1 MIVDPV
7 VSGLIAT
14 VAAYLLGSVPTGYL
28 VTRRLTG
35 KDIRQLGSGNVG
47 ANNVYHEVGK
57 RAGVFV
63 GVTDLLKGIVA
74 VAMAHWLVGVP
85 FFQPDFIVLGAAV
98 AVIAGQMWPVFLGFR
113 GGNGLGTSIGV
124 IAALLPFEVLVA
136 LVLVAVFTAMS
147 RNFILAANLSLL
159 LMPVATWVLAE
170 DWRYTAFLGVII
182 VLMAVNFIPTARK
195 AIAEAGSIDKLLGQ
209 LLRRGSG

>member
-7 VSGLIAT
+7 ISGLTAI
-14 VAAYLLGSVPTGYL
+14 VAAYLLGSVPTGYI

-35 KDIRQLGSGNVG
+35 KDIRRLGSGNVG
-47 ANNVYHEVGK
+47 ANNIYHEVGK
-57 RAGVFV
+57 RAGAFV
-63 GVTDLLKGIVA
+63 GVIDFLKGIAA
-74 VAMAHWLVGVP
+74 VALAHWLVGVP

-124 IAALLPFEVLVA
+124 IGALLPVEMLVA
-136 LVLVAVFTAMS
+136 LGLAAAFAAMS
-147 RNFILAANLSLL
+147 RNLIFAANLSLL
-159 LMPVATWVLAE
+159 LLPVTTWILGE
-170 DWRYTAFLGVII
+170 DWRYTAFLGLVI

-195 AIAEAGSIDKLLGQ
+195 AIAEAGSMEKLLGQ
-209 LLRRGSG
+209 LLRRRGG

>member
-47 ANNVYHEVGK
+47 ANNTYREVGK
-57 RAGVFV
+57 RAGIAV
-63 GVTDLLKGIVA
+63 GVIDVVKGGLA
-74 VAMAHWLVGVP
+74 VAAAHWLVGVP

-124 IAALLPFEVLVA
+124 IAVLLPVEMLVVILLVA
-136 LVLVAVFTAMS
+136 AFTAMS
-147 RNFILAANLSLL
+147 RNLIFAVNLSLL
-159 LMPVATWVLAE
+159 LLPVATWVLGE

-195 AIAEAGSIDKLLGQ
+195 AIAEAGSMEKLLGQ
-209 LLRRGSG
+209 LLRRRSG

>member
-1 MIVDPV
+1 MIVDPF

-14 VAAYLLGSVPTGYL
+14 VVAYLLGSVPTGYL

-47 ANNVYHEVGK
+47 ANNVYHEVGR
-57 RAGVFV
+57 RAGAVV
-63 GVTDLLKGIVA
+63 GVTDFVKGIAA

-85 FFQPDFIVLGAAV
+85 FFQPDLIVFGTAV

-124 IAALLPFEVLVA
+124 IGALLPVEM
-136 LVLVAVFTAMS
+136 LVAVVLAAVFAALS
-147 RNFILAANLSLL
+147 RNLIFAFNLSLL
-159 LMPVATWVLAE
+159 LLPVTTWVLAE
-170 DWRYTAFLGVII
+170 DWRYTAFLAVII
-182 VLMAVNFIPTARK
+182 VLLAVNFIPTARK
-195 AIAEAGSIDKLLGQ
+195 ALAEAGSIEKLLGQ
-209 LLRRGSG
+209 LFRRRGG